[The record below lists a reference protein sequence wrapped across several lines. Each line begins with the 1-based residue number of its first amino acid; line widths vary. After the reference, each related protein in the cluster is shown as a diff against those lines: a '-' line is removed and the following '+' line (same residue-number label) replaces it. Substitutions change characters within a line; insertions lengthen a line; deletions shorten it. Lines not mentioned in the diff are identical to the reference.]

1 MSAAPALRQS
11 QTGVDSSSK
20 GLTRAWR
27 RNDKRERVTAICR
40 ALPGAE
46 HEDQGDHT
54 IYRVRGKVFAYFLDD
69 HHGDGIVSVCVKS
82 QRGENV
88 DRARLEPERFY
99 LPAYIGPRGWF
110 GMRLDRGRVRWR
122 EVAEI
127 VEQSYRL
134 TAPKALLKKLDGA

>member
-1 MSAAPALRQS
+1 MSSL
-11 QTGVDSSSK
+11 
-20 GLTRAWR
+20 
-27 RNDKRERVTAICR
+27 DKRERVTAICR
-40 ALPGAE
+40 ALPSAE

-54 IYRVRGKVFAYFLDD
+54 IYRVRGKVFAYFLDN

-82 QRGENV
+82 ERGENV

-122 EVAEI
+122 EVAEV
-127 VEQSYRL
+127 VERSYRL
-134 TAPKALLKKLDGA
+134 TAPKSLTKKLDGVEGAGPG

>member
-1 MSAAPALRQS
+1 MPS
-11 QTGVDSSSK
+11 D
-20 GLTRAWR
+20 
-27 RNDKRERVTAICR
+27 DKRERITAICR

-46 HEDQGDHT
+46 HERKADHS

-82 QRGENV
+82 QLGENV

-110 GMRLDRGRVRWR
+110 GVRLDRGRVRWR
-122 EVAEI
+122 EVEEV
-127 VEQSYRL
+127 VERSYRL
-134 TAPKALLKKLDGA
+134 TAPKSLRQKLDGA